1 MSEVLIREATVQDA
15 LFALEKSIFAD
26 VQQADKA
33 LVGYM
38 TMSDR
43 TYVGLVDG
51 EIVCVWG
58 VMRQSLMSDR
68 GYLWMITAA
77 AAEEHKFLIIRYSQ
91 RIIENL
97 LKRYRV
103 LIGECAVGNSQA
115 RKWMRLLGAE
125 FSPPEGQTIPFQIT
139 GVKWQ
144 TRSH

>member
-1 MSEVLIREATVQDA
+1 MSEVVIREATLADA
-15 LFALEKSIFAD
+15 MSVGKIEALESK
-26 VQQADKA
+26 VRA

-43 TYVGLVDG
+43 TYVGQVDDS
-51 EIVCVWG
+51 IVCIWG
-58 VMRQSLMSDR
+58 VMRQSLLSDR
-68 GYLWMITAA
+68 GYLWLLTTEE
-77 AAEEHKFLIIRYSQ
+77 AEAHKFLIIRYSQ

-103 LIGECAVGNSQA
+103 LIGECAIGDHRA

-125 FSPPEGQTIPFQIT
+125 FSSPEGKTIPFQIT

-144 TRSH
+144 TR